1 MSKGAYTY
9 EPGNITEF
17 GKDRMRFELG
27 DTMVEGLADTTALT
41 DEEIQAAIDA
51 YPKKWKRAKLIL
63 LESLCRRFAYEVNT
77 KTGPLSLDMERR
89 LRQAEKRGPGRI
101 SVSAAVW
108 KWGRWSALLPYR
120 NARKREGVERMINAR
135 FMYLRPGNLF
145 KDFVVESNTQV
156 VTASGRVA
164 NAPKGDGSKIIRGCL
179 AESTKEQKESHSTRD
194 RVCTHTIVQAGSP
207 EAKKSD
213 KLILGN
219 RTFYIIDLDE
229 VGSLGI
235 STIYYAEE
243 RKDVK

>member
-1 MSKGAYTY
+1 MKELQNCWEYRFQHWQIMSLATQANIHQDAEFSKSFMRKGVWKNEAT
-9 EPGNITEF
+9 G
-17 GKDRMRFELG
+17 
-27 DTMVEGLADTTALT
+27 T
-41 DEEIQAAIDA
+41 D
-51 YPKKWKRAKLIL
+51 
-63 LESLCRRFAYEVNT
+63 
-77 KTGPLSLDMERR
+77 
-89 LRQAEKRGPGRI
+89 
-101 SVSAAVW
+101 SVSVTSGQFI
-108 KWGRWSALLPYR
+108 KFS
-120 NARKREGVERMINAR
+120 
-135 FMYLRPGNLF
+135 NLF
-145 KDFVVESNTQV
+145 KDFVVEPNTQV

-219 RTFYIIDLDE
+219 RAFYIIDLDE

>member
-1 MSKGAYTY
+1 
-9 EPGNITEF
+9 
-17 GKDRMRFELG
+17 
-27 DTMVEGLADTTALT
+27 
-41 DEEIQAAIDA
+41 
-51 YPKKWKRAKLIL
+51 
-63 LESLCRRFAYEVNT
+63 
-77 KTGPLSLDMERR
+77 
-89 LRQAEKRGPGRI
+89 
-101 SVSAAVW
+101 
-108 KWGRWSALLPYR
+108 
-120 NARKREGVERMINAR
+120 MINAR

-156 VTASGRVA
+156 VTASGRVV
-164 NAPKGDGSKIIRGCL
+164 NDPKGDGCL

>member
-1 MSKGAYTY
+1 
-9 EPGNITEF
+9 
-17 GKDRMRFELG
+17 
-27 DTMVEGLADTTALT
+27 
-41 DEEIQAAIDA
+41 
-51 YPKKWKRAKLIL
+51 
-63 LESLCRRFAYEVNT
+63 
-77 KTGPLSLDMERR
+77 
-89 LRQAEKRGPGRI
+89 
-101 SVSAAVW
+101 
-108 KWGRWSALLPYR
+108 
-120 NARKREGVERMINAR
+120 MINVR

-194 RVCTHTIVQAGSP
+194 RVCTHTI
-207 EAKKSD
+207 
-213 KLILGN
+213 
-219 RTFYIIDLDE
+219 DLDE

>member
-1 MSKGAYTY
+1 
-9 EPGNITEF
+9 
-17 GKDRMRFELG
+17 
-27 DTMVEGLADTTALT
+27 
-41 DEEIQAAIDA
+41 
-51 YPKKWKRAKLIL
+51 
-63 LESLCRRFAYEVNT
+63 
-77 KTGPLSLDMERR
+77 
-89 LRQAEKRGPGRI
+89 
-101 SVSAAVW
+101 
-108 KWGRWSALLPYR
+108 
-120 NARKREGVERMINAR
+120 MINAR

-164 NAPKGDGSKIIRGCL
+164 NAPKGGCL

>member
-17 GKDRMRFELG
+17 GKDCMRFELG

-51 YPKKWKRAKLIL
+51 YPNKWKRAKLML

-77 KTGPLSLDMERR
+77 KTGPLSLDMNGRAKLWKEDYDK
-89 LRQAEKRGPGRI
+89 LKKEVQAE
-101 SVSAAVW
+101 SVSVPRF
-108 KWGRWSALLPYR
+108 G
-120 NARKREGVERMINAR
+120 NGV
-135 FMYLRPGNLF
+135 
-145 KDFVVESNTQV
+145 DFVVEPNTQV

-179 AESTKEQKESHSTRD
+179 AESTEEQKESHSTRD

-219 RTFYIIDLDE
+219 RAFYIIDLDE
-229 VGSLGI
+229 VGSLSI

>member
-1 MSKGAYTY
+1 
-9 EPGNITEF
+9 
-17 GKDRMRFELG
+17 
-27 DTMVEGLADTTALT
+27 MVEGLADTTALT

-51 YPKKWKRAKLIL
+51 YPNKWKRAKLML

-77 KTGPLSLDMERR
+77 KTGPLSLDMNGRAKLWKEDYDK
-89 LRQAEKRGPGRI
+89 LKKRGPGRV
-101 SVSAAVW
+101 SVSATVW

>member
-1 MSKGAYTY
+1 MQ
-9 EPGNITEF
+9 I
-17 GKDRMRFELG
+17 
-27 DTMVEGLADTTALT
+27 
-41 DEEIQAAIDA
+41 
-51 YPKKWKRAKLIL
+51 WK
-63 LESLCRRFAYEVNT
+63 
-77 KTGPLSLDMERR
+77 
-89 LRQAEKRGPGRI
+89 Q
-101 SVSAAVW
+101 
-108 KWGRWSALLPYR
+108 
-120 NARKREGVERMINAR
+120 
-135 FMYLRPGNLF
+135 
-145 KDFVVESNTQV
+145 SNTQV
-156 VTASGRVA
+156 VTASGRVV
-164 NAPKGDGSKIIRGCL
+164 NDPKGDGSKIIRGCL

>member
-1 MSKGAYTY
+1 
-9 EPGNITEF
+9 
-17 GKDRMRFELG
+17 
-27 DTMVEGLADTTALT
+27 MVRLT
-41 DEEIQAAIDA
+41 SIPECTKTRGCGTDDKCEIYVFKAG
-51 YPKKWKRAKLIL
+51 KLIQGFC
-63 LESLCRRFAYEVNT
+63 CRVKYAGCN
-77 KTGPLSLDMERR
+77 SERKGS
-89 LRQAEKRGPGRI
+89 KR
-101 SVSAAVW
+101 
-108 KWGRWSALLPYR
+108 
-120 NARKREGVERMINAR
+120 
-135 FMYLRPGNLF
+135 
-145 KDFVVESNTQV
+145 
-156 VTASGRVA
+156 
-164 NAPKGDGSKIIRGCL
+164 PKGDGSKIIRGCL

>member
-1 MSKGAYTY
+1 
-9 EPGNITEF
+9 
-17 GKDRMRFELG
+17 
-27 DTMVEGLADTTALT
+27 
-41 DEEIQAAIDA
+41 
-51 YPKKWKRAKLIL
+51 
-63 LESLCRRFAYEVNT
+63 
-77 KTGPLSLDMERR
+77 
-89 LRQAEKRGPGRI
+89 
-101 SVSAAVW
+101 
-108 KWGRWSALLPYR
+108 
-120 NARKREGVERMINAR
+120 MINAR

-194 RVCTHTIVQAGSP
+194 RVCTHTIVPAGSP
-207 EAKKSD
+207 AAKKSD

>member
-1 MSKGAYTY
+1 
-9 EPGNITEF
+9 
-17 GKDRMRFELG
+17 
-27 DTMVEGLADTTALT
+27 
-41 DEEIQAAIDA
+41 
-51 YPKKWKRAKLIL
+51 
-63 LESLCRRFAYEVNT
+63 
-77 KTGPLSLDMERR
+77 
-89 LRQAEKRGPGRI
+89 
-101 SVSAAVW
+101 
-108 KWGRWSALLPYR
+108 
-120 NARKREGVERMINAR
+120 MINAR

-164 NAPKGDGSKIIRGCL
+164 NDPKGNGSKIIRGCL

-229 VGSLGI
+229 VGSFGI

>member
-1 MSKGAYTY
+1 
-9 EPGNITEF
+9 
-17 GKDRMRFELG
+17 
-27 DTMVEGLADTTALT
+27 
-41 DEEIQAAIDA
+41 
-51 YPKKWKRAKLIL
+51 
-63 LESLCRRFAYEVNT
+63 
-77 KTGPLSLDMERR
+77 
-89 LRQAEKRGPGRI
+89 
-101 SVSAAVW
+101 
-108 KWGRWSALLPYR
+108 
-120 NARKREGVERMINAR
+120 MINAR

-156 VTASGRVA
+156 VTASGRVV
-164 NAPKGDGSKIIRGCL
+164 NDPKGDGSKIIRGCL

-194 RVCTHTIVQAGSP
+194 RVCTHMIVQAGSP
-207 EAKKSD
+207 KAKKSD

>member
-1 MSKGAYTY
+1 
-9 EPGNITEF
+9 
-17 GKDRMRFELG
+17 
-27 DTMVEGLADTTALT
+27 MVRLT
-41 DEEIQAAIDA
+41 SIPECTKTRGCGTDDKCEIYVFKAG
-51 YPKKWKRAKLIL
+51 KLIQGFC
-63 LESLCRRFAYEVNT
+63 CRVKYAGCN
-77 KTGPLSLDMERR
+77 SER
-89 LRQAEKRGPGRI
+89 K
-101 SVSAAVW
+101 
-108 KWGRWSALLPYR
+108 
-120 NARKREGVERMINAR
+120 
-135 FMYLRPGNLF
+135 
-145 KDFVVESNTQV
+145 
-156 VTASGRVA
+156 
-164 NAPKGDGSKIIRGCL
+164 GSKRPERRGCL

>member
-1 MSKGAYTY
+1 
-9 EPGNITEF
+9 
-17 GKDRMRFELG
+17 
-27 DTMVEGLADTTALT
+27 
-41 DEEIQAAIDA
+41 
-51 YPKKWKRAKLIL
+51 
-63 LESLCRRFAYEVNT
+63 
-77 KTGPLSLDMERR
+77 
-89 LRQAEKRGPGRI
+89 
-101 SVSAAVW
+101 
-108 KWGRWSALLPYR
+108 
-120 NARKREGVERMINAR
+120 MINAR

-156 VTASGRVA
+156 
-164 NAPKGDGSKIIRGCL
+164 GCL